1 MIRVVKNARKKE
13 RLEVCARHKR
23 TPLIDLLLK
32 IKVQQ
37 EIQLLSLMLMKV
49 LVWKL
54 TL

>member
-1 MIRVVKNARKKE
+1 
-13 RLEVCARHKR
+13 VCARHKR